1 MQFSGQFLQK
11 TESKIKAHKSY
22 KTSKTY
28 HKSVSAYQISLAMF
42 ERGYSIHM
50 TIDDKLALNLF
61 HVDKEPHIKVNQE
74 ICLKCPH
81 RLCTCMCPVENYKLE
96 DDNVVFS
103 WEGCLECG
111 TCRIVCDQGAIAWD
125 YPRGGYGISYRF

>member
-1 MQFSGQFLQK
+1 
-11 TESKIKAHKSY
+11 
-22 KTSKTY
+22 
-28 HKSVSAYQISLAMF
+28 
-42 ERGYSIHM
+42 M

-81 RLCTCMCPVENYKLE
+81 RLCTYICPVENYKLE
-96 DDNVVFS
+96 DDKVVFS

-111 TCRIVCDQGAIAWD
+111 TCRIICDQGALDWN
-125 YPRGGYGISYRF
+125 YPRGGFGIIYRCG